1 MLQTRRVARAVVLT
15 AGLALSGACSAQH
28 CGWSRIDHTISFS
41 DKGVWNAKTYRGLVD
56 VLTVAQVGGA
66 LWEGAD
72 SRLGRTMWQGIDAE
86 VIANVGAA
94 AGKRVF
100 RRVRPATEDNPCLW
114 FQGGSN
120 SSFPSGEAAVAA
132 SLVTPYIL
140 EYGQDHPSVYA
151 LALVPLYV
159 GVGRMKNHA
168 HWQTDVLA
176 GWAVGGLSGWYAHQ
190 RDVPIFVQL
199 LPHGVSVGF
208 RKSF

>member
-1 MLQTRRVARAVVLT
+1 M
-15 AGLALSGACSAQH
+15 
-28 CGWSRIDHTISFS
+28 
-41 DKGVWNAKTYRGLVD
+41 
-56 VLTVAQVGGA
+56 
-66 LWEGAD
+66 
-72 SRLGRTMWQGIDAE
+72 
-86 VIANVGAA
+86 
-94 AGKRVF
+94 
-100 RRVRPATEDNPCLW
+100 
-114 FQGGSN
+114 
-120 SSFPSGEAAVAA
+120 
-132 SLVTPYIL
+132 L

-190 RDVPIFVQL
+190 RDVPISVQL